1 MARSD
6 EKQLLIKI
14 RAEIRDALRSLD
26 DTANR
31 LDRLGRQGKKA
42 AKDLKDTAD
51 SSKQVAAS
59 LDLIRN
65 ALAGISFVA
74 FVRSAVDASQQAAIA
89 FKGLE
94 SVANFTGVGIG
105 RAFQEAEKLTA
116 DGLLSV
122 AEASRALQNL
132 LSRGYDI
139 DQAVTTIQR
148 LKDAAAFGRQSHLE
162 LGEAVVTATEG
173 LKNEN
178 SVLVDNAGVTRNVA
192 AMWKDYAAQIGKSV
206 DDLTAAEKIQA
217 EYNGIL
223 QETEAQLGNAAKAA
237 QGWQGEQAWLNKAL
251 FEFRAQLGESMIPV
265 LTELVRAGTFVIDNF
280 LKPFITFVQDAGRGT
295 AFLVQAIQ
303 NIGEGDFDALRRN
316 YLLLLHER
324 RMFEQQAPNTPASP
338 TEGADPAKREA
349 FRQRLTG
356 SGTPT
361 PDKSAEAKRK
371 REAEAAA
378 REARQAA
385 LAEIE
390 ARLRLEEDASRREEE
405 ILKGRFDRNL
415 IGYQDYYTRLAALRQ
430 QDIDHQIAAKQ
441 AELDLAKD
449 RAAQVQLL
457 NEITLLERQR
467 DDIVREAADGIA
479 TAREKETE
487 KLKQQR
493 DELDNLIAKYDRQFA
508 RQRTFD
514 ADARAVQ
521 ESDLAPEQKEFLLG
535 RIAEEYGKAGEQV
548 RDTSDQMTQFASR
561 AAENMQDAF
570 ADFLFDPFGSN
581 LEDMARNFADTLR
594 RMAAE
599 ALSQDILGAIFGN
612 KTPSAAGGA
621 GGLLGG
627 AGGLL
632 GGLGDLAKGGGGIGG
647 FFSNLLMLFGFD
659 EGGYTGTGGRTQP
672 AGVVHKG
679 EYVFSAPSVGRLGV
693 GFLDAL
699 HGLTKGSSI
708 PSFGYAN
715 GGIVDQMAAAGG
727 GQSSSIRIINTVDP
741 NLVHDYLS
749 SPAGERVI
757 VNHIQRNA
765 GKVRQIVK

>member
-51 SSKQVAAS
+51 SSKQVAAGFNLLRAAAAGALAS
-59 LDLIRN
+59 ISVGNVTRTLAEFDRLNASLKTVTGSLEGAQRASAFIRRFATETPYELSEVTEAFIQLRSLGLDTSERAMRSMGNTASAMGKPLMQFIEAVADASTGEFERLKEFGIKASQEGDKVTFTFRGASTTIRKEAGAIQRYLLDLGETDFAGGMADQMDTIGGKLSNLQDAFSNFVDFIGNLGIRDALKKGFEGATEFIQTFQQQLN
-65 ALAGISFVA
+65 AIFGSGISAQRDFY
-74 FVRSAVDASQQAAIA
+74 
-89 FKGLE
+89 E
-94 SVANFTGVGIG
+94 
-105 RAFQEAEKLTA
+105 
-116 DGLLSV
+116 
-122 AEASRALQNL
+122 LQL
-132 LSRGYDI
+132 
-139 DQAVTTIQR
+139 
-148 LKDAAAFGRQSHLE
+148 RQSRRVYNQLLDLKKTPLIGDLLAPDKELAKRERDLRNLE
-162 LGEAVVTATEG
+162 
-173 LKNEN
+173 
-178 SVLVDNAGVTRNVA
+178 
-192 AMWKDYAAQIGKSV
+192 
-206 DDLTAAEKIQA
+206 
-217 EYNGIL
+217 
-223 QETEAQLGNAAKAA
+223 ETIKTLDT
-237 QGWQGEQAWLNKAL
+237 L
-251 FEFRAQLGESMIPV
+251 
-265 LTELVRAGTFVIDNF
+265 
-280 LKPFITFVQDAGRGT
+280 RG
-295 AFLVQAIQ
+295 
-303 NIGEGDFDALRRN
+303 GFDKG
-316 YLLLLHER
+316 
-324 RMFEQQAPNTPASP
+324 PPASP
-338 TEGADPAKREA
+338 APA
-349 FRQRLTG
+349 G
-356 SGTPT
+356 GGTPP
-361 PDKSAEAKRK
+361 PDKAEEARRK

-449 RAAQVQLL
+449 RAEQTRLL
-457 NEITLLERQR
+457 AELTILERQR
-467 DDIVREAADGIA
+467 ADIVREAADGIA

-493 DELDNLIAKYDRQFA
+493 DELDNLIARYDQQFA
-508 RQRTFD
+508 RQRRFD
-514 ADARAVQ
+514 ADARKVQ
-521 ESDLAPEQKEFLLG
+521 GSDLAPEQKQFLLG
-535 RIAEEYGKAGEQV
+535 RIAEEYAKAGEQV
-548 RDTSDQMTQFASR
+548 RDTSDQMSQFARR

-570 ADFLFDPFGSN
+570 ADFLFDPFQDGI
-581 LEDMARNFADTLR
+581 EGMALSFANTLR

-612 KTPSAAGGA
+612 KTPSAAA
-621 GGLLGG
+621 GT
-627 AGGLL
+627 GGLL

-647 FFSNLLMLFGFD
+647 IFSNLLMLFGFD
-659 EGGYTGTGGRTQP
+659 EGGYTGPGGRTQA